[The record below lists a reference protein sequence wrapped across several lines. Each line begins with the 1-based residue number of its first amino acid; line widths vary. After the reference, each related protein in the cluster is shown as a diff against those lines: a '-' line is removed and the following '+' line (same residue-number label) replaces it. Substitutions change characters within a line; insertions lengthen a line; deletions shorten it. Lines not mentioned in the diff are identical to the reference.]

1 MPKSTRG
8 KTYSNDDYYEAVLQ
22 LRPKDE
28 SVLNFVREYITTS
41 KDCMIA
47 REEET
52 KTGYDLRLTS
62 QQFARTLIKLL
73 KNKIGGEVK
82 VSTALWGINR
92 QTSKKVYRVTFLFR
106 KTMPPVR
113 EEIQED

>member
-8 KTYSNDDYYEAVLQ
+8 RTYSNDDYYEAVLQ

-28 SVLNFVREYITTS
+28 KLLDFVREYVTNS
-41 KDCMIA
+41 KDCLIA
-47 REEET
+47 REEAG
-52 KTGYDLRLTS
+52 KTGYDIRLTS
-62 QQFARTLIKLL
+62 QQFARTLIKEL

-106 KTMPPVR
+106 KSL
-113 EEIQED
+113 